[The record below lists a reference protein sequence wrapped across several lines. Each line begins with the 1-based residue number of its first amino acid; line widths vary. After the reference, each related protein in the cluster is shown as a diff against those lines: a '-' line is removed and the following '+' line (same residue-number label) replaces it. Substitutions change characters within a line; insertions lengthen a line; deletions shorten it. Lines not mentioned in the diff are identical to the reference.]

1 MLNQIKT
8 NQGNLFFYMILEVS
22 IYANK
27 NKMAK
32 YLQLKIMYGEATCKE
47 ALYKPRPQNVKIKK
61 TKGNKR

>member
-1 MLNQIKT
+1 
-8 NQGNLFFYMILEVS
+8 MILEVS

-32 YLQLKIMYGEATCKE
+32 CLQLKIIYGEATCKE
-47 ALYKPRPQNVKIKK
+47 ALYKPRPQNAKIKK

>member
-47 ALYKPRPQNVKIKK
+47 AL
-61 TKGNKR
+61 

>member
-8 NQGNLFFYMILEVS
+8 NQRSLFFYMILEVS

-32 YLQLKIMYGEATCKE
+32 YLHLKIMYSETTCKK
-47 ALYKPRPQNVKIKK
+47 ALYKPRPQ
-61 TKGNKR
+61 